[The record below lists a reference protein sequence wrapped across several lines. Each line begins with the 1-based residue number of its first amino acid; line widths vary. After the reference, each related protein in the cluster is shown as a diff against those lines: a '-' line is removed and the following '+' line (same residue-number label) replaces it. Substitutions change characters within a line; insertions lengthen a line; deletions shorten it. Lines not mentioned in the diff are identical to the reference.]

1 MNKYPAYQML
11 CFDDL
16 RLLPQLHQELP
27 PRFLICCTAC
37 SQLSP
42 VKISFE
48 SSSTKIEKN
57 IAQCFFLVPCF
68 GGSHLITLSDKF

>member
-1 MNKYPAYQML
+1 MNKYPAYNML

-16 RLLPQLHQELP
+16 WPLPQLHQELP

-48 SSSTKIEKN
+48 SSSTQI
-57 IAQCFFLVPCF
+57 
-68 GGSHLITLSDKF
+68 